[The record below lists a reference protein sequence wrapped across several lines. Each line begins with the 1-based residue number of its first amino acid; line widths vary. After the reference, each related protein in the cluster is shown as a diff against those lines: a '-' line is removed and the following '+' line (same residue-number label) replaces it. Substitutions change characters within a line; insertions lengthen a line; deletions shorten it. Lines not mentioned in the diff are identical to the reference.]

1 MRANTRAWL
10 VVAALWVVAL
20 LNYLDRQVI
29 FSMFPVVRSE
39 LHLSDI
45 ELGLIGS
52 AFLWVYG
59 LCSPFAGFVADR
71 YGRRRVLIFSLVI
84 WSAVTW
90 ATGLARN
97 IEEMLV
103 ARALMG
109 ISEACYLPAALAMIA
124 DYHKEGTRSLATG
137 LHFSGIYVGIVLGG
151 VGGGWVAEHYGWRAA
166 FTILGVAGV
175 LYTPILL
182 AVLRE
187 EKPVKAASAEAQP
200 KFWAATRELVTLRG
214 FGAVVTVFSIL
225 SIANWLVYTW
235 MPLYLFER
243 FHMNLAASGFSAT
256 FYLQAGSVAGILI
269 GGTLADR
276 WCAQTPRGRVWTQAV
291 GLAGAAPFLFLVGF
305 TGIPGVLIA
314 GLAVFGVGRGMFDS
328 NAMPVLCQ
336 IARPELRST
345 GYGLLNMAG
354 TLTGGVVAIAGGAL
368 KSTLGLGG
376 MIQIAGILLLVGCF
390 LLWRL
395 PVSDAPPVEG

>member
-1 MRANTRAWL
+1 MSANTRAWL
-10 VVAALWVVAL
+10 VVAALWFVAL

-39 LHLSDI
+39 LKLSDF
-45 ELGLIGS
+45 ELGLVGT

-59 LCSPFAGFVADR
+59 VCSPFAGFVADR
-71 YGRRRVLIFSLVI
+71 YGRRRVLIFSLVV

-97 IEEMLV
+97 IEELLV

-137 LHFSGIYVGIVLGG
+137 LHFSGIYVGVVLGG
-151 VGGGWVAEHYGWRAA
+151 VGGGWVAEHYGWRVA

-175 LYTPILL
+175 VYTPILL

-187 EKPVKAASAEAQP
+187 APSARAAADDQTQP
-200 KFWAATRELVTLRG
+200 RWWPATREVWTLPG
-214 FGAVVTVFSIL
+214 FGAVLTVFSIL

-243 FHMNLAASGFSAT
+243 FQMNLATSGFSAT
-256 FYLQAGSVAGILI
+256 FYLQAGSVVGILI
-269 GGTLADR
+269 GGTVADR
-276 WCAQTPRGRVWTQAV
+276 WCARAPKGRVWTQTA
-291 GLAGAAPFLFLVGF
+291 GLLAAAPFLFLVGF
-305 TGIPGVLIA
+305 TGSPAVLIA
-314 GLAVFGVGRGMFDS
+314 SLSVFGVGRGIFDS

-354 TLTGGVVAIAGGAL
+354 TLTGGVVAMVGGAL

-376 MIQIAGILLLVGCF
+376 MIQIAGFLLLIGC
-390 LLWRL
+390 LLLLRV
-395 PVSDAPPVEG
+395 PVRNTTVEG

>member
-1 MRANTRAWL
+1 MNAKTRAWL
-10 VVAALWVVAL
+10 VVAALWFVAL

-29 FSMFPVVRSE
+29 FSMFPIVREE

-45 ELGLIGS
+45 QLGLIGS

-84 WSAVTW
+84 WSAVTF

-175 LYTPILL
+175 VYTPVLL

-187 EKPVKAASAEAQP
+187 EKSATPATEAQP

-214 FGAVVTVFSIL
+214 FGAIVTVFSIL

-235 MPLYLFER
+235 MPLYLFEK

-256 FYLQAGSVAGILI
+256 FYLQAGSVVGILI

-276 WCAQTPRGRVWTQAV
+276 WCARTAKGRVWTQAV
-291 GLAGAAPFLFLVGF
+291 GLAAAAPFLFLVGF
-305 TGIPGVLIA
+305 TGLPAVLVA
-314 GLAVFGVGRGMFDS
+314 GLTVFGVGRGMFDS

-336 IARPELRST
+336 IAPPELRST

-376 MIQIAGILLLVGCF
+376 MIQIAGILLLLGCF

-395 PVSDAPPVEG
+395 PLSTAPAEG